1 MSENYIKLY
10 TATGAVDS
18 AFFLSEGSVYFYASN
33 VDKYAISGKNL
44 IIGSTEIIMK
54 HLLNIDTDRI
64 ETAVAEGGSAVKKIS
79 ADKFIAGLRTYSFA
93 LNASMVLA
101 KQVFLTNQILHKNM
115 TELNG
120 EEKKIR
126 DNAVAY
132 YNILARMQQEYE
144 KRRIPWLKELIEEF
158 VNSLTYKKGE
168 AYCKT
173 SEPSHISTSSAL
185 SDKDIAYER
194 GAVICEEDTPG
205 SEMYI
210 LKSGA
215 VDVFVRGVRI
225 STIDEPGMIVGETSL
240 LLDTNRTATLKAKS
254 RTVVTKITKDDL
266 KEVADKQQDFLSGI
280 AMALAKR
287 HYFNVARIESVNKTM
302 IGQVLDREIMGG
314 DKKEVL
320 AKRAHKDLQM
330 LKDRL
335 DDAAREKKS
344 DFLHELIENT

>member
-1 MSENYIKLY
+1 MIIPFKRPPISRSLFSAISFWQPSKACCKSLPKDAVCNEMSENYIKLY

-144 KRRIPWLKELIEEF
+144 KRRIPWL
-158 VNSLTYKKGE
+158 
-168 AYCKT
+168 
-173 SEPSHISTSSAL
+173 
-185 SDKDIAYER
+185 
-194 GAVICEEDTPG
+194 
-205 SEMYI
+205 
-210 LKSGA
+210 
-215 VDVFVRGVRI
+215 
-225 STIDEPGMIVGETSL
+225 
-240 LLDTNRTATLKAKS
+240 
-254 RTVVTKITKDDL
+254 
-266 KEVADKQQDFLSGI
+266 
-280 AMALAKR
+280 
-287 HYFNVARIESVNKTM
+287 
-302 IGQVLDREIMGG
+302 
-314 DKKEVL
+314 
-320 AKRAHKDLQM
+320 
-330 LKDRL
+330 
-335 DDAAREKKS
+335 
-344 DFLHELIENT
+344 